1 MIFQPVISGGSG
13 AKPETVT
20 VTFPNN
26 TYNGS
31 WCLADGTVL
40 DFSMQKETNRTISVP
55 KGQLLAL
62 RISDP
67 NGPIIRT
74 NGSVGIEFTAY
85 QSMFAPIN
93 TIGIFTPLSDLTLDL
108 DD

>member
-20 VTFPNN
+20 VTFSNN
-26 TYNGS
+26 VLEGS

-40 DFSMQKETNRTISVP
+40 DFSRQEETNRTISVP

-62 RISDP
+62 RVANP
-67 NGPIIRT
+67 TGQIIGT
-74 NGSVGIEFTAY
+74 SGSVGIEFTAY
-85 QSMFAPIN
+85 QSIFAPVN
-93 TIGIFTPLSDLTLDL
+93 AIGIFTPLSDLTLDL